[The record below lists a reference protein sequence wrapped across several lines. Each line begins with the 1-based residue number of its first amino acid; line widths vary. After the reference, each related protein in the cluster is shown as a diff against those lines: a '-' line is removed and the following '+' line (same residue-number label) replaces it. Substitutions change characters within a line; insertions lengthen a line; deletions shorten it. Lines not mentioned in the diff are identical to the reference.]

1 MKTRIFSLA
10 LMLGMSL
17 GLFSQSAYQPTQEN
31 LKARQEFQDNKFG
44 IFLHWGLYSML
55 ATGEWTWKNKREQIK
70 NAAGRGQRFLMFYD

>member
-10 LMLGMSL
+10 LMLGISL

-44 IFLHWGLYSML
+44 MQADFTPLTSMQ
-55 ATGEWTWKNKREQIK
+55 TSG
-70 NAAGRGQRFLMFYD
+70 